1 MDQDA
6 KFSKS
11 ALLCSE
17 GSSPSHHERQKE
29 LELVRVEEM
38 GLRDCRD
45 LSPKASPKKRFLAHP
60 PVIFP
65 LESSSTNIFSFRK
78 WHIMKPGHCLETP
91 GDRDGAVEL
100 LLLKGKQAV
109 VSLSSATAS
118 TETETCLGFSIS
130 GRY

>member
-17 GSSPSHHERQKE
+17 SHRKRQKE

-65 LESSSTNIFSFRK
+65 SESSSTNILSFRK

-91 GDRDGAVEL
+91 GDRDGAFEVAAPHNKL
-100 LLLKGKQAV
+100 WSPYLQQLQV
-109 VSLSSATAS
+109 P
-118 TETETCLGFSIS
+118 
-130 GRY
+130 